1 MTPATSRKL
10 WLGGLG
16 TAGAVFAAA
25 GYAVNG
31 VPGLFEGFVI
41 GVIGAAIASFV
52 WF

>member
-10 WLGGLG
+10 WLGTLG
-16 TAGAVFAAA
+16 IVGVVFAAA
-25 GYAVNG
+25 GYTVNG

-41 GVIGAAIASFV
+41 GVIGAAIVSFI